1 MSIRG
6 LRGAITV
13 DEDSADA
20 VLSATREL
28 LLAILEANPTL
39 EPEDIASVFFTLT
52 DDLRS
57 VYPAQAARELG
68 WEDVP
73 LMCAQE
79 IPVQGSLPTC
89 IRVMIHWNT
98 SLDQKDVHHVYLRGA
113 VRLRPDLVQPG
124 MH

>member
-1 MSIRG
+1 MSVRG
-6 LRGAITV
+6 IRGAITV

-79 IPVQGSLPTC
+79 IPVPGSLPSC
-89 IRVMIHWNT
+89 IRVMILWNT
-98 SLDQKDVHHVYLRGA
+98 SLAQKDVHHVYLRDA

-124 MH
+124 LH